1 MKVTKLRFEMV
12 LAIAVS
18 LFASGVVGQ
27 EFPPTVTAINPQA
40 VREGDTVNLKAEI
53 NDPDS
58 DTFTFTWRMPDGS
71 VSHLTQPEFKAT
83 TPGANY
89 VQLVVQDAQG
99 NKSFP
104 YSEVI
109 GVRNLPPEVRSISP
123 TTGQQGQ
130 GVTFSAE
137 VDYLGPEYLTKYNWT
152 LPDGFPSNKTN
163 PSFVFFRPGAYQ
175 VKLKVEERILEI
187 IYSNNRQYGDAPAFY
202 PVPEECGDEVFFGGT
217 SRFLQRFEFVYYGH
231 FDEMDE
237 AQKGNVTAVIRF
249 YKNDGPPWEE
259 IENSK
264 MPHTL
269 IYKSEPFKV
278 FEGYNWKTLNYLT
291 MPVPDRLTWTVEFQ
305 NIPQLYGKQAGLVF
319 YNSDPKTQYDV
330 GTSFD
335 DFWARR
341 EGDTWE
347 PMRMGGKPIANFG
360 MQAQGISDIVLEGS
374 EEFVSTVIVKN
385 DPPEI
390 VAFNVPS
397 KGEAK
402 KAMTFSAAAVDGDQ
416 PLLTY
421 EWDMGDGK
429 TLTGK
434 SVEYTYEF
442 KAKYTVTLTVTDEMG
457 ASASQSAVVKVF
469 NERIFYEFT
478 SVAAQN
484 ASKGRLYEYNITT
497 KSLLPPTPGGLLKIK
512 ITASRIPDWLKV
524 EDNDDKGSA
533 VLRGIPTL
541 EDLGVHII
549 ELNLTDGQF
558 GSRQI
563 FAIQVL
569 DNNNPPVVSGLI
581 DREVMNLWPEETLGV
596 FSAFDRD
603 PGDEVVLTIESSNHD
618 VLPPE
623 GMELEKM
630 GSAWRL
636 LGTFLEGVSGETT
649 ITVTATDGDKSAS
662 SSCLITVV
670 GPNLFTVQ
678 LDESVGG
685 EILLSPAMADYLED
699 RMVEVIAKPAKGYVF
714 QNWTGD
720 TDATANQ
727 FSFHIN
733 KDTKLGAVFANPK
746 PEIVSINL
754 PTKVFKGEAA
764 NLGTV
769 VEDANSD
776 EVTLAWDLG
785 DGTTAS
791 GRSVTHTYN
800 SEGTFTLTLTATD
813 SAGQAVTKNIS
824 IEVTVDRKAL
834 RFTGQFD
841 LFGFENEPF
850 EGKVESITPGGG
862 QLLDLAVLEKPD
874 WVEFTDNGDGT
885 GEFAGTPTT
894 ADIGNHEVIMELTD
908 GKQKVTQPYMLE
920 IIDDPEPPVIAA
932 ITDQQGV
939 NIREIGPIVVDAS
952 DPDPGATL
960 AFSVASSDHNVVAQN
975 RMRFVITDEGERHLY
990 IVPNK
995 DNTGATII
1003 TVTVSDGEE
1012 EASASFTLT
1021 TREAERYSL
1030 DLAQVDGGVIS
1041 VTPASDT
1048 FVEESVV
1055 TVNALPAKGYIFD
1068 GWTGALESAETP
1080 TTLVMDANKAV
1091 GANFSNPV
1099 PQIIAIN
1106 LPTKALA
1113 KKPSSFN
1120 ATVTDIDDENL
1131 TLSWELGDGATKT
1144 GDTVTH
1150 TYQESGEYT
1159 VTLTV
1164 TDSNG
1169 AKATGT
1175 ALLEVDDD
1183 FALLQ
1188 FTSAPVVEVLE
1199 GETYSYT
1206 VATVKAGT
1214 GQVLKIESTTKPD
1227 WVSFNDNGDGTAAL
1241 TGNPLN
1247 DQVGFHPVELV
1258 LSDQRGSVAQTFS
1271 IEVINV
1277 NQAPT
1282 ISAIEDAVIRRDT
1295 SLGPVSFTVSDPDK
1309 GDQLKVTA
1317 SSTNQDLLPDDAIL
1331 LEDVEAGWTLNASPT
1346 AGTIGDTTINVT
1358 VSDGTVEAKENL
1370 LLTVEPPPIHTV
1382 TLTQPKGGKITI
1394 EPAGTEFEEG
1404 TIVRLTAEPAEGYEF
1419 SNWTGSIDS
1428 IENPLVLPIDKPM
1441 EVGAQTQDIAPPVI
1455 TITSPTPGP
1464 VIDQVLNIVGSVT
1477 DNDQLAS
1484 YQWYRD
1490 DKLEGSL
1497 NPDASGNFTIGGLE
1511 LKEGKNPFKITAKD
1525 ASGNEASE
1533 AFVVNWSASTVLTV
1547 LDGKTTVEGKVISFP
1562 VMLKSEGE
1570 VGGVTF
1576 KLIYNPTFMG
1586 DPVFEWA
1593 SLFGLSINS
1602 INTDTSG
1609 EVVATFAFAGQA
1621 VPKGIQQVGTLKL
1634 RVRSMP
1640 FGMETLIEPEIIEV
1654 SDSLG
1659 DSLEGGLASQ
1669 IGAARINPRR
1679 IKGDINGNERY
1690 DVGDASLIQEL
1701 IVKGIE
1707 PLRSWDLSL
1716 NDINNNNN
1724 LDSGDVI
1731 RILRVVV
1738 GFEEQPNGNKGNDG
1752 GDGGNEHRLL
1762 THHKLARPIVKLGP
1776 DGPTA
1781 EITPADLTDLKPGQ
1795 VVEVAIS
1802 LDGVEDQFRGVSFNL
1817 HFPEDLM
1824 IPQNGLFSYKPG
1836 DIVPQSAVKIWNPEN
1851 EERGSISFAAS
1862 QDEPWALKNG
1872 SVTKITFVVRELIAP
1887 QSSWSLAVTDLEI
1900 SYDGYENIILETGF
1914 RELKTG
1920 SLHPKPGF
1928 AEFGFQNGDIAVVVD
1943 GSGGNLL
1950 VEYSED
1956 FADWFPLITIPN
1968 TKGIIQFNDPS
1979 SLEALMRFY
1988 RLKSF
1993 VRPTAPPRWTL
2004 EPGFGGDRGNEGG
2017 NSNPLPPLKV
2027 GPILPGP

>member
-1 MKVTKLRFEMV
+1 MKQVNKILQSTLV
-12 LAIAVS
+12 ICLLGV
-18 LFASGVVGQ
+18 ASMGYGQ
-27 EFPPTVTAINPQA
+27 EFPPTITAINPQA

-71 VSHLTQPEFKAT
+71 VSNLTQPEFKAT

-89 VQLVVQDAQG
+89 VQLVVQDAEG

-109 GVRNLPPEVRSISP
+109 NVRNLPPKVLSISP
-123 TTGQQGQ
+123 SKAQHDQGIN
-130 GVTFSAE
+130 FSAE
-137 VDYLGPEYLTKYNWT
+137 VDYMGPDYLTKYNWT
-152 LPDGFPSNKTN
+152 LPDGSNRNGPN

-175 VKLKVEERILEI
+175 VKLKVEERLLEV

-202 PVPEECGDEVFFGGT
+202 PVEEECGDEVVFGGR

-231 FDEMDE
+231 FDDMDE
-237 AQKGNVTAVIRF
+237 AQKGNVTAVVRF
-249 YKNDGPPWEE
+249 YKNDGPPWKK
-259 IENSK
+259 IKNSK

-269 IYKSEPFKV
+269 IYESKPFKV
-278 FEGYNWKTLNYLT
+278 FEGYNWKTLNYLAQ
-291 MPVPDRLTWTVEFQ
+291 PVPDRLTWTVEFKG
-305 NIPQLYGKQAGLVF
+305 IPQLYGKQAGLVF

-335 DFWARR
+335 DFWAKR

-360 MQAQGISDIVLEGS
+360 MQAQGISDIVLKGS
-374 EEFVSTVIVKN
+374 QEFVSTVIVKN

-390 VAFNVPS
+390 VAFNVPR

-402 KAMTFSAAAVDGDQ
+402 KAMTFSAAAVDGEQ

-429 TLTGK
+429 ILTGK
-434 SVEYTYEF
+434 SVEYTYRS

-469 NERIFYEFT
+469 NERIYYEFT
-478 SVAAQN
+478 SVAELN

-497 KSLLPPTPGGLLKIK
+497 RSLLPPVPGDLLKIK

-524 EDNDDKGSA
+524 EDNDNKGSA
-533 VLRGIPTL
+533 VLRGTPTL

-558 GSRQI
+558 GSRQL

-569 DNNNPPVVSGLI
+569 DDNNPPVVSELV
-581 DREVMNLWPEETLGV
+581 DREIMNLWPEETLGV

-636 LGTFLEGVSGETT
+636 LGTFVEGVSGETT
-649 ITVTATDGDKSAS
+649 ITVTGSDGDKSTS
-662 SSCLITVV
+662 RSCLITVV
-670 GPNLFTVQ
+670 GPDLFTIQ

-685 EILLSPAMADYLED
+685 KILLSPDQEDYLED
-699 RMVEVIAKPAKGYVF
+699 QMVEVIAKPAKGYVF

-720 TDATANQ
+720 SDATANH
-727 FSFHIN
+727 FTFHIN
-733 KDTKLGAVFANPK
+733 KDTKFGAVFANPK

-764 NLGTV
+764 SLGTV
-769 VEDANSD
+769 VEDANGD
-776 EVTLAWDLG
+776 ELTLAWTLG
-785 DGTTAS
+785 DGTKAS

-800 SEGTFTLTLTATD
+800 REGTFTLTLTVTD
-813 SAGQAVTKNIS
+813 SAGQADTKSAS

-841 LFGFENEPF
+841 LIGFENEPF
-850 EGKVESITPGGG
+850 EGEVTTIAPGAG
-862 QLLDLAVLEKPD
+862 QLLDLAVLKQPD
-874 WVEFTDNGDGT
+874 WVKFTDNGDGT
-885 GEFAGTPTT
+885 GQFAGNPTT
-894 ADIGNHEVIMELTD
+894 ADVGNHEVIMELTD
-908 GKQKVTQPYMLE
+908 GKQKVTQPYTLE
-920 IIDDPEPPVIAA
+920 IIDFPEPPVIAA

-952 DPDPGATL
+952 DPDLDSTL
-960 AFSVASSDHNVVAQN
+960 AFSVKSSENNVAHPN
-975 RMRFVITDEGERHLY
+975 RIRFVLTEEGERHLY
-990 IVPNK
+990 IVPNR
-995 DNTGATII
+995 DATGSTTI
-1003 TVTVSDGEE
+1003 TVTVSDGEH
-1012 EASASFTLT
+1012 EASVSFTLT
-1021 TREAERYSL
+1021 TREPERYSL

-1041 VTPASDT
+1041 VTPASEN
-1048 FVEESVV
+1048 FVEQSVV

-1068 GWTGALESAETP
+1068 GWTGVLEGTETP
-1080 TTLVMDANKAV
+1080 ATLVMDANKAV
-1091 GANFSNPV
+1091 GAQFSNPV

-1113 KKPSSFN
+1113 KKPASFN
-1120 ATVTDIDDENL
+1120 ATVSDIDDENL
-1131 TLSWELGDGATKT
+1131 TLSWELGDGTTKT
-1144 GDTVTH
+1144 GDTITH
-1150 TYQESGEYT
+1150 TYQTSGEYS

-1169 AKATGT
+1169 AKAAGT

-1199 GETYSYT
+1199 GETYAYS

-1214 GQVLKIESTTKPD
+1214 GQVLKIEATTKPD
-1227 WVSFNDNGDGTAAL
+1227 WVSFKDNGDGTAAL
-1241 TGNPLN
+1241 TGSPLN

-1258 LSDQRGSVAQTFS
+1258 LSDQRGSVAQAFS
-1271 IEVINV
+1271 IEVVNV
-1277 NQAPT
+1277 NQAPS

-1295 SLGPVSFTVSDPDK
+1295 TLGPVSFTVSDPDK

-1317 SSTNQDLLPDDAIL
+1317 SSTDQDLLPDDTIL
-1331 LEDVEAGWTLNASPT
+1331 LEEVEAGWTLNASPT
-1346 AGTIGDTTINVT
+1346 AGTIGVTTITVT
-1358 VSDGTVEAKENL
+1358 VSDGTVDVKESF

-1382 TLTQPKGGKITI
+1382 TLTQPKGGTITI
-1394 EPAGTEFEEG
+1394 EPEGTKFEEG
-1404 TIVRLTAEPAEGYEF
+1404 TIVRLTAEPSGGYEF
-1419 SNWTGSIDS
+1419 GNWTGSVDS
-1428 IENPLVLPIDKPM
+1428 IENPIVLPIDKPM
-1441 EVGAQTQDIAPPVI
+1441 DVGAQMQDIAPPVI

-1464 VIDQVLNIVGSVT
+1464 VIDQVLSIVGRVT

-1484 YQWYRD
+1484 YQWYRGD
-1490 DKLEGSL
+1490 TLQGSL

-1533 AFVVNWSASTVLTV
+1533 AFVVNWSARTVLTV
-1547 LDGKTTVEGKVISFP
+1547 LDGKTTVEGKVVSFP
-1562 VMLKSEGE
+1562 VMLKSEGK
-1570 VGGVTF
+1570 VGGITF
-1576 KLIYNPTFMG
+1576 KLVYNPTFMG

-1602 INTDTSG
+1602 VNADTPG
-1609 EVVATFAFAGQA
+1609 EVVATFAFSGQA

-1659 DSLEGGLASQ
+1659 DSLEGGLVSQ

-1716 NDINNNNN
+1716 NDLNNNNK

-1738 GFEEQPNGNKGNDG
+1738 GFEKQPKADKGNDG
-1752 GDGGNEHRLL
+1752 GGDKTHWEL
-1762 THHKLARPIVKLGP
+1762 THHLVRPVAKSGP

-1781 EITPADLTDLKPGQ
+1781 EITSPDLSDLKPGQ
-1795 VVEVAIS
+1795 VVEVAVS
-1802 LDGVEDQFRGVSFNL
+1802 LDGVTDQFRGVSFNL

-1836 DIVPQSAVKIWNPEN
+1836 DIVPQSALKIWNPEN
-1851 EERGSISFAAS
+1851 EERGSVSFAAS
-1862 QDEPWALKNG
+1862 QEEPWTLKNG
-1872 SVTKITFVVRELIAP
+1872 SVSKITFVVRDLIAP
-1887 QSSWSLAVTDLEI
+1887 QSSWSMAVTDLEI
-1900 SYDGYENIILETGF
+1900 SYNGYENSILETGF
-1914 RELKTG
+1914 SELKTG
-1920 SLHPKPGF
+1920 NLHPKPGF

-1943 GSGGNLL
+1943 GTGGNLL
-1950 VEYSED
+1950 VEYSDD
-1956 FADWFPLITIPN
+1956 FADWYPLITIPN

-1993 VRPTAPPRWTL
+1993 VRPTAPPKWTL
-2004 EPGFGGDRGNEGG
+2004 EPGFGGERGNEGG
-2017 NSNPLPPLKV
+2017 GSNPLPPLKI